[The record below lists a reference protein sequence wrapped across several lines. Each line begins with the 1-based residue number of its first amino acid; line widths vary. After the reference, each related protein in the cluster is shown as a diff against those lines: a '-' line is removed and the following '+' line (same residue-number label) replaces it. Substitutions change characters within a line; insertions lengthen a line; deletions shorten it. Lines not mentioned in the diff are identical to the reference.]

1 MNTLFFVINQ
11 DPFDGSA
18 HGLYSLRNCQALA
31 SAAPANTVRLVYPGA
46 LSTLPASWRNH
57 DGETGGEGLQRMGL
71 SSLPNLRLHP
81 LPALRRARGRHGITV
96 NAVFYWFACLFL
108 HRRMHPG
115 DVLASASF
123 PGLMH
128 FLLHRV
134 RRGHGIR
141 RIYEVHQLACMER
154 GPDSKAVRIEQA
166 VLADADVLLTT
177 TEVLRDRLQK
187 IAPGKP
193 VTNLGLACGF
203 APETVPPPEL
213 GASRPFTLAYIGSL
227 YPEQGVQWLAWAWEK
242 VVQRVHAPARLK
254 IAGGSPREVK
264 ALRGQINGRESTVL
278 VHGPVAP
285 GELSGFLHDV
295 DALVIPALNRGRMP
309 YVAITKAYDYLGLNR
324 PILAANLPSIAEVLR
339 PEREAVLFAP
349 EDADQ
354 LADAVIRISRDADLA
369 QTLTTHCRIRRADF
383 TWDNRSS
390 AWWRA
395 ARP

>member
-1 MNTLFFVINQ
+1 MTLFFVINQ

-18 HGLYSLRNCQALA
+18 HGLYTLRNCRALA
-31 SAAPANTVRLVYPGA
+31 SAAPANVVRLVYPGA
-46 LSTLPASWRNH
+46 LSNLPAFWRTH
-57 DGETGGEGLQRMGL
+57 DGVTGEEGLQCMGL

-81 LPALRRARGRHGITV
+81 LPALRRARGRHGLTV

-108 HRRMHPG
+108 RRRMQPG
-115 DVLASASF
+115 DVLATASF
-123 PGLMH
+123 PGMMRI
-128 FLLHRV
+128 LLHRLGPI
-134 RRGHGIR
+134 RGIR
-141 RIYEVHQLACMER
+141 RIYEVHQLACMEH
-154 GPDSKAVRIEQA
+154 GPAAKAVRLEQA

-203 APETVPPPEL
+203 APETVAPPVL
-213 GASRPFTLAYIGSL
+213 DAARPFTLAYIGSL
-227 YPEQGVQWLAWAWEK
+227 YPEQGVQWLAGAWEQ
-242 VVQRVHAPARLK
+242 VVERVAVPARLK
-254 IAGGSPREVK
+254 IAGGSPREVN
-264 ALRGQINGRESTVL
+264 ALRGQINGRTGTVL

-285 GELSGFLHDV
+285 GELSGFLRDV

-339 PEREAVLFAP
+339 PEREALLFAP
-349 EDADQ
+349 EDVDQ
-354 LADAVIRISRDADLA
+354 LAGAVIRVRRDPGLA
-369 QTLTTHCRIRRADF
+369 QTLASQCRIRRADF
-383 TWDNRSS
+383 TWENRAR
-390 AWWRA
+390 AWWRT